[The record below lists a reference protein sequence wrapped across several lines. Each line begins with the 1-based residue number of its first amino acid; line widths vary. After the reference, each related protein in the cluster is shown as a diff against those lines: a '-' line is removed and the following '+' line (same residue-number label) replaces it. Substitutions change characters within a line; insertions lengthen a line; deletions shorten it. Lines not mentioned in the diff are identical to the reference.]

1 MADETTKRPRP
12 AKPIKTA
19 AVNATPRVNGATPGA
34 NGATPTR
41 QSRPKPAKPLKG
53 PTVETS
59 IIENPETASSSNAK
73 TGADDKPGAAKL
85 LKDGASKLT
94 KEAGDK
100 ARSYAED
107 GKARAGGV
115 LDELSKMM
123 SEAAGTVDEK
133 VGAQYGQYARSA
145 ADAVSGFSDSIKNK
159 DIDELID
166 DARAFVKKSPAI
178 AIGTAA
184 VLGFVL
190 VRLLKSG
197 LDANDSDKA

>member
-1 MADETTKRPRP
+1 MADDPPKRPSP
-12 AKPIKTA
+12 AKPLKT
-19 AVNATPRVNGATPGA
+19 GA
-34 NGATPTR
+34 NGAAPTR

-59 IIENPETASSSNAK
+59 IIENPETASSSTAK
-73 TGADDKPGAAKL
+73 ASADDSPGAAQL
-85 LKDGASKLT
+85 LKDGAAKLT

-145 ADAVSGFSDSIKNK
+145 ADAVSGFSDSIKSK

-190 VRLLKSG
+190 VRLIKSG
-197 LDANDSDKA
+197 LDANDRDQA